1 MDKPERLQ
9 RTFEL
14 IAYLFNW
21 VDLQKNT
28 RKMASMSF
36 QPFYTPRNMSVVVYS
51 RRAKGTSSMYWERQ
65 GIKFQCPEFRVE
77 VALGSLMNHRQSQN
91 GMVQGYQRRVT
102 HLLLP

>member
-21 VDLQKNT
+21 VYLQKNT

-36 QPFYTPRNMSVVVYS
+36 QPFYTPRNMSVVAYS
-51 RRAKGTSSMYWERQ
+51 RRAKGTS
-65 GIKFQCPEFRVE
+65 
-77 VALGSLMNHRQSQN
+77 
-91 GMVQGYQRRVT
+91 
-102 HLLLP
+102 